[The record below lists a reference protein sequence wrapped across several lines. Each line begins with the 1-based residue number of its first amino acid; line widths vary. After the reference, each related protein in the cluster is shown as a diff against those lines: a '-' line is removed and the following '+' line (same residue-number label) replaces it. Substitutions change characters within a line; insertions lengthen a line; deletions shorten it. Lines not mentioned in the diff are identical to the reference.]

1 MIENHKKLR
10 KGDNYLGLFSDYLE
24 DCRDRIC
31 SNEVDPCLFINNSIL
46 RSQYSY
52 QSFYKTE
59 NGNKIYSEDI
69 SERLKELE
77 KIKANYLIAERIL
90 LKLKKTNEIASAL
103 VIDVIAFIDE
113 QLHQSYIGVCEII
126 NEHKKYFTNCVTDTI
141 VTDSEDR
148 ISNDL
153 LSSIMNGILYCLKS
167 GSAIDTSECRKVV
180 NDAANII
187 CFFNKE
193 NFSFSKKQIF
203 QYYLE
208 NVYKIHKAQCLCC
221 NCHKPLFLDIP
232 YCFNCYERN

>member
-1 MIENHKKLR
+1 M
-10 KGDNYLGLFSDYLE
+10 GLFSDYLE
-24 DCRDRIC
+24 DCRDRIY
-31 SNEVDPCLFINNSIL
+31 SNEVDPCLFISNTVL

-52 QSFYKTE
+52 QSSYKAE
-59 NGNKIYSEDI
+59 NGTNIDAEDI
-69 SERLKELE
+69 SEHLKELE

-90 LKLKKTNEIASAL
+90 LNLKKSNEIASSL
-103 VIDVIAFIDE
+103 VTDVLAFIDE

-126 NEHKKYFTNCVTDTI
+126 NELKCHLPKCVTDTI
-141 VTDSEDR
+141 VPNSEDR

-153 LSSIMNGILYCLKS
+153 LSSIMNGTLSCLKN

-193 NFSFSKKQIF
+193 NLSFSKKQIF

-221 NCHKPLFLDIP
+221 NCHKPLFFEIP